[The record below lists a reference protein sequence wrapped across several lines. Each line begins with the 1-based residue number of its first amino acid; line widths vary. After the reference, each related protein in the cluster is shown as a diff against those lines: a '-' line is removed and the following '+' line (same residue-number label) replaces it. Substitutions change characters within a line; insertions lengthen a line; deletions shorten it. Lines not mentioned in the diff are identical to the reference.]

1 MAENINKKKLY
12 VEGIGDVVSV
22 VTLLL
27 TLPVI
32 SAAFLNIVKN
42 LIALIM
48 PKNLFADSNK
58 SKVGNFVTNTILPKI
73 QIAID
78 NIDKWATKYIDGLV
92 FVLKKIPKLKTKDE
106 SELRHIAITIYY
118 TITIGL
124 LMKVAK
130 LILYK
135 KGLIGDGAALKSIR
149 DIITNGLKLGSYDL
163 DFDDIEKESDIMFS
177 TKGLAPIIKE
187 IVDFFLK
194 QLHITE
200 DTYNHMNK
208 NVTNETFKKHL
219 GLLHKKLNEDTGD
232 IVSMIERYIEII
244 ETLKSVALSYD
255 GDTPSLEDEKR
266 NIKKQIISSKGQE
279 YFNMV
284 DELAEL
290 KVRKGNQS
298 KVDALANQLGLPQ
311 LALSEVTTDGG
322 SLPELALKGAEVID
336 VMTSSD
342 GKVHL
347 RIKAANSTQLYDA
360 VLV

>member
-1 MAENINKKKLY
+1 
-12 VEGIGDVVSV
+12 
-22 VTLLL
+22 
-27 TLPVI
+27 
-32 SAAFLNIVKN
+32 
-42 LIALIM
+42 
-48 PKNLFADSNK
+48 
-58 SKVGNFVTNTILPKI
+58 
-73 QIAID
+73 
-78 NIDKWATKYIDGLV
+78 
-92 FVLKKIPKLKTKDE
+92 
-106 SELRHIAITIYY
+106 
-118 TITIGL
+118 
-124 LMKVAK
+124 
-130 LILYK
+130 
-135 KGLIGDGAALKSIR
+135 
-149 DIITNGLKLGSYDL
+149 
-163 DFDDIEKESDIMFS
+163 
-177 TKGLAPIIKE
+177 
-187 IVDFFLK
+187 
-194 QLHITE
+194 
-200 DTYNHMNK
+200 MNK
-208 NVTNETFKKHL
+208 NVTNETFQKHL
-219 GLLHKKLNEDTGD
+219 GLLNKKLQLNEDTGD

-266 NIKKQIISSKGQE
+266 NIKNQIISSKGQE

>member
-1 MAENINKKKLY
+1 M
-12 VEGIGDVVSV
+12 S
-22 VTLLL
+22 
-27 TLPVI
+27 
-32 SAAFLNIVKN
+32 N
-42 LIALIM
+42 LI
-48 PKNLFADSNK
+48 
-58 SKVGNFVTNTILPKI
+58 
-73 QIAID
+73 
-78 NIDKWATKYIDGLV
+78 
-92 FVLKKIPKLKTKDE
+92 
-106 SELRHIAITIYY
+106 
-118 TITIGL
+118 
-124 LMKVAK
+124 
-130 LILYK
+130 
-135 KGLIGDGAALKSIR
+135 
-149 DIITNGLKLGSYDL
+149 
-163 DFDDIEKESDIMFS
+163 
-177 TKGLAPIIKE
+177 
-187 IVDFFLK
+187 
-194 QLHITE
+194 
-200 DTYNHMNK
+200 
-208 NVTNETFKKHL
+208 NETFKKHL
-219 GLLHKKLNEDTGD
+219 GLLNKKLNEIGDPENDTISARLDNWLDQNSSGYTSSFEVDTVLNDLDIEKGTDAFNELVDAFKESGFELKGNEFVKIVKKGSGVSDKEVKDTANQYIKHFGKGSSSLQMSARDFVPLSQGGGD
-232 IVSMIERYIEII
+232 PDVRSNFPNWSDKNFKQLLDILYTAGGLKRPVDETFQKHLGLLRKKLNEGNDNLVSMIERYIEII

>member
-1 MAENINKKKLY
+1 M
-12 VEGIGDVVSV
+12 
-22 VTLLL
+22 
-27 TLPVI
+27 
-32 SAAFLNIVKN
+32 
-42 LIALIM
+42 
-48 PKNLFADSNK
+48 SNK
-58 SKVGNFVTNTILPKI
+58 L
-73 QIAID
+73 
-78 NIDKWATKYIDGLV
+78 
-92 FVLKKIPKLKTKDE
+92 
-106 SELRHIAITIYY
+106 
-118 TITIGL
+118 
-124 LMKVAK
+124 
-130 LILYK
+130 
-135 KGLIGDGAALKSIR
+135 
-149 DIITNGLKLGSYDL
+149 
-163 DFDDIEKESDIMFS
+163 
-177 TKGLAPIIKE
+177 
-187 IVDFFLK
+187 
-194 QLHITE
+194 
-200 DTYNHMNK
+200 
-208 NVTNETFKKHL
+208 NETFKKHL

-298 KVDALANQLGLPQ
+298 KVEALANQLGLPQ

-322 SLPELALKGAEVID
+322 SLPEPAGLRGAEVID

-347 RIKAANSTQLYDA
+347 RLKGSNSTQLYDA

>member
-1 MAENINKKKLY
+1 M
-12 VEGIGDVVSV
+12 S
-22 VTLLL
+22 
-27 TLPVI
+27 
-32 SAAFLNIVKN
+32 
-42 LIALIM
+42 
-48 PKNLFADSNK
+48 
-58 SKVGNFVTNTILPKI
+58 
-73 QIAID
+73 
-78 NIDKWATKYIDGLV
+78 
-92 FVLKKIPKLKTKDE
+92 
-106 SELRHIAITIYY
+106 
-118 TITIGL
+118 
-124 LMKVAK
+124 
-130 LILYK
+130 
-135 KGLIGDGAALKSIR
+135 
-149 DIITNGLKLGSYDL
+149 
-163 DFDDIEKESDIMFS
+163 
-177 TKGLAPIIKE
+177 
-187 IVDFFLK
+187 
-194 QLHITE
+194 
-200 DTYNHMNK
+200 K
-208 NVTNETFKKHL
+208 NVTNETFQKHL

-311 LALSEVTTDGG
+311 LALSEVTTDGS